1 MILKV
6 ALRPFRMKPV
16 LTSPV
21 GHQKHCTLT
30 LFPLGLSAWRTLS
43 YSANSL
49 SHPLG
54 LSEVLLCGP
63 FAPWAS
69 FIPVHSTFIIN
80 CLPSFTL
87 SALLGESVLAS
98 TWHTVD
104 TQ

>member
-6 ALRPFRMKPV
+6 ALRPLRP
-16 LTSPV
+16 
-21 GHQKHCTLT
+21 TLGT
-30 LFPLGLSAWRTLS
+30 
-43 YSANSL
+43 L
-49 SHPLG
+49 SHPPR

-63 FAPWAS
+63 LVPWAS
-69 FIPVHSTFIIN
+69 FIPVHSTFIIH

-87 SALLGESVLAS
+87 SALLGESVLVS